1 MQRGH
6 AKNPCRPR
14 APRGQPVPPHY
25 GPPSRFKEELSWAGS
40 EAEGNLDGRQG
51 PGDGRVELDQLGQGA
66 REDGDDGGS
75 LAGVAEVDAGIRR
88 R

>member
-1 MQRGH
+1 MQAGCPDRSLVPSVRVH
-6 AKNPCRPR
+6 WHPR
-14 APRGQPVPPHY
+14 LHTTAQADSGRL
-25 GPPSRFKEELSWAGS
+25 RSWAGS